1 MVGEKWRGGEK
12 SVWLGGM
19 RGRGVFSEGPPFKR
33 KKVFFPIREKT
44 REKSGREWVWYEINH
59 QPSPL
64 FTNVVASFFFSFFSF
79 FFCFWKCYCYVTA
92 SLFLFFFP
100 FFLCFL
106 FPVIVVHTFWPFF
119 FHIKYKTFIIT
130 SFFC

>member
-33 KKVFFPIREKT
+33 KKVFFSIREKT
-44 REKSGREWVWYEINH
+44 REKSGREWVWYEITH

-64 FTNVVASFFFSFFSF
+64 FTNVVASSFF
-79 FFCFWKCYCYVTA
+79 
-92 SLFLFFFP
+92 FLFFF
-100 FFLCFL
+100 FL
-106 FPVIVVHTFWPFF
+106 FLKMLLLRYCLFIFVFFSFLLVFPFPSYSSAHVLALLF
-119 FHIKYKTFIIT
+119 LYQIQNFYHY
-130 SFFC
+130 